1 MIGLFRD
8 TWVLGLGQCECRSA
22 ARGGE
27 YGCVRL
33 LAWWRGEM
41 PQWQCTADRLG
52 RLGLVRGATRW
63 CALHYG
69 LTSSRDTSSPDN
81 PSIQGMMTCMR

>member
-1 MIGLFRD
+1 
-8 TWVLGLGQCECRSA
+8 
-22 ARGGE
+22 
-27 YGCVRL
+27 
-33 LAWWRGEM
+33 M